1 MCEGKGCPVCKH
13 SGYIEIAGAGMVDPN
28 VLRDCGVDPEVW
40 SGWAFGVGVE
50 RVAMLKYGIKDIRLF
65 YESDQRFL
73 SQFQR

>member
-1 MCEGKGCPVCKH
+1 
-13 SGYIEIAGAGMVDPN
+13 MVDPN